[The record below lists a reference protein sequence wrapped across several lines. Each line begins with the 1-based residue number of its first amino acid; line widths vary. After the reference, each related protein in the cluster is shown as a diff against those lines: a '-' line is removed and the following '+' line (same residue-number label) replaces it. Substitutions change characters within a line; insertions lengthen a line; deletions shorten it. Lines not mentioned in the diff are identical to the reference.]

1 MFGTL
6 FSDNLV
12 EIRDEKG
19 RCQPVNES
27 GLIWLK
33 GPQIIDEYYEN
44 DYAEHFDENGWFN
57 SGDFGHFNRNGHLF
71 IENRRTD
78 LIISG
83 GVNINPIEIE
93 QALERLD
100 GIRSCCNWN

>member
-1 MFGTL
+1 MTETCAQIAANSLFKPSGTYTPLSSVGTL

-44 DYAEHFDENGWFN
+44 E
-57 SGDFGHFNRNGHLF
+57 SC
-71 IENRRTD
+71 RTF
-78 LIISG
+78 
-83 GVNINPIEIE
+83 
-93 QALERLD
+93 
-100 GIRSCCNWN
+100 